1 MSSTVPTEA
10 RMLSNFFD
18 VFLVINS
25 LFSLTWSIAG
35 SQATPVRPRPGLPV
49 GEIEVPRVT
58 RGEDLEDS
66 GFYIG

>member
-1 MSSTVPTEA
+1 MSSTVPTET
-10 RMLSNFFD
+10 RVLSNFLNI
-18 VFLVINS
+18 FLVFHPS
-25 LFSLTWSIAG
+25 FSLTWSIAG

-58 RGEDLEDS
+58 SGEDLEHS

>member
-10 RMLSNFFD
+10 RVLSNFFD
-18 VFLVINS
+18 NFLVFHPF
-25 LFSLTWSIAG
+25 FSLTWSIAG

-58 RGEDLEDS
+58 SGEDLEHS